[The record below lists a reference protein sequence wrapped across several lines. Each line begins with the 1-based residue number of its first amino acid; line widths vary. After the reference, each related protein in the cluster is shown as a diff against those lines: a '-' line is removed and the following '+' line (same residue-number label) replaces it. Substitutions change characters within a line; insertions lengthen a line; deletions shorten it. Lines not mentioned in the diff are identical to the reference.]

1 MAPYIGTPTS
11 RVDGHAKV
19 TGAAKYAGEFSAP
32 DLAHGSVVTSTIAK
46 GRIVG
51 VDTSEALRVD
61 GVIDVLTHENRP
73 RMADTD
79 HAYKDDV
86 APEGS
91 PFRPLYDDRILFSG
105 QPIAL
110 VVAEEAEIARFAAS
124 LVLVKYDEEAHV
136 TDVYRQRDEAIA
148 LEAPANPAEN
158 PFAPPKPRGAA
169 EKAFAAAEVRHQG
182 EYYVPIEHHN
192 PMEMYASTVIWDGGG
207 KLTVYD
213 KTQGVQNVQRYV
225 CSVFDMK
232 PDDVRVMSPFMGG
245 GFGSGLRP
253 QYQVVLAVL
262 AARALERSVRLVLT
276 RQQMYVL
283 GYRPAMIQR
292 IGLGA
297 RAGGT
302 LDAITHEA
310 VTVTSKYEDFH
321 RQETAWSGLLYKCA
335 NAKYAHKLARLD
347 LATSCDMRCPS
358 AATGVYALEC
368 AMDELA
374 VALKLDPLELR
385 LRCYSDRDQN
395 ADRPYS
401 SKSLR
406 DCYRQGA
413 EAFGWN
419 KRFPEP
425 RSMRDGHELVGWG
438 MATGIWDAFQMPI
451 AVRIVLSA
459 NGHAEVSC
467 ATSDIGTGTYTIMA
481 QVAADMLGLPLDSI
495 TIKLGDSTLP
505 QSPVEGGSWIAASVS
520 NGIATTSDAV
530 RKELLRL
537 AKEMPNSPL
546 ADAAPDEVALADGKL
561 VSKRDASRA
570 VSIADAMRHGAVD
583 RIEQEKSTTFA
594 DDGSHS
600 HNTHS
605 AIFAEVKVD
614 EQLGVIRV
622 TRVVS
627 AVAAGRILNTK
638 TAHSQ
643 IMGSVVWGIGMA
655 LHEETLIDHKF
666 GRIMNA
672 NIAEYH
678 VPVNADVYDIKVIF
692 VDEPDEIINPLGVKG
707 VGEIG
712 IVGVA
717 AAIANAIYH
726 ATGKRVR
733 DLPITLDKL
742 QR

>member
-51 VDTSEALRVD
+51 IDASEALRVD

-79 HAYKDDV
+79 RAYKDDV

-419 KRFPEP
+419 KRSPEP
-425 RSMRDGHELVGWG
+425 RSMRDGNELVGWG